1 MPDSSAEKTSFPL
14 PRGLIMLSCMWITG
28 AWILCMGPRGPLNSM
43 SDDHA
48 EGLRMFS
55 VTLMLGITIA
65 WPMSR
70 LLLRRFTAPIRQSLL
85 DCIVLIC
92 SVEVTLWPLRLL
104 SEWSVDRT
112 LSITNILAGWILL
125 MGALVALGA
134 GARGWTCRIL
144 IVLGAL
150 LLTVC
155 SPLLTDAEALQW
167 WNPVDLTLGVSTIDP
182 ERLFGMSPWPG
193 RTAVVQLLL
202 AAIGAWTVVLGARIL
217 TRSRHDDLAISGS
230 FE

>member
-1 MPDSSAEKTSFPL
+1 
-14 PRGLIMLSCMWITG
+14 
-28 AWILCMGPRGPLNSM
+28 
-43 SDDHA
+43 
-48 EGLRMFS
+48 MFS

-70 LLLRRFTAPIRQSLL
+70 LLLVRFNAPIRQSLL

-112 LSITNILAGWILL
+112 LSITNVLAGWILL
-125 MGALVALGA
+125 MGAFVALGA
-134 GARGWTCRIL
+134 GARGWPWRIL
-144 IVLGAL
+144 IVLGATA
-150 LLTVC
+150 LTVC
-155 SPLLTDAEALQW
+155 SPLLTDGDQLLW

-182 ERLFGMSPWPG
+182 NRLFGMSPWPG

-202 AAIGAWTVVLGARIL
+202 PVIGAWTFVLGARVL
-217 TRSRHDDLAISGS
+217 SRTRKDDLAISRS